1 MQKNMILNQLKMGAH
16 QANYGA
22 RRLGL
27 GQVRSGVGKNSHR
40 EKTVPR
46 DKALLGETVEE
57 KSFQNVWRS
66 KNEIP

>member
-1 MQKNMILNQLKMGAH
+1 MILNQLKIGGH
-16 QANYGA
+16 QAKYGA

-27 GQVRSGVGKNSHR
+27 GQVRSGVGNNSHR

-66 KNEIP
+66 KNENP

>member
-1 MQKNMILNQLKMGAH
+1 MILTLSELKMGAH
-16 QANYGA
+16 QAKYGA

-27 GQVRSGVGKNSHR
+27 GQVRSGVGNNSYR

-57 KSFQNVWRS
+57 KSFQNDWR
-66 KNEIP
+66 